1 MGAALLMAA
10 RIHDGDDITEPD
22 FAVAVQRLAA
32 AHDRIAAQGDIGAL
46 VIRRRK
52 RETMRAT
59 NGSARKGALRAA
71 VGVGLSATMGDG
83 AGDDAAQTVAVQR
96 GMKISGARAKVGAA
110 DRRTIVSLSDDFSR
124 ALTNAERVCYCVCVS
139 PCGSLVVSFD
149 GRVGAA
155 GRF

>member
-1 MGAALLMAA
+1 MRAVLACQNGGGVGAALLMAA

-59 NGSARKGALRAA
+59 MAAPNGCAPRRCRRRTERHYGRR
-71 VGVGLSATMGDG
+71 
-83 AGDDAAQTVAVQR
+83 AGDDAAQNR
-96 GMKISGARAKVGAA
+96 RRPERNEISGAPRKGGAPL
-110 DRRTIVSLSDDFSR
+110 IVAQSF
-124 ALTNAERVCYCVCVS
+124 
-139 PCGSLVVSFD
+139 LV
-149 GRVGAA
+149 
-155 GRF
+155 